1 MTRAVAGDGQPASG
15 SAPSAAS
22 PPPEPGPAPRSGATP
37 AAAPSPLARRL
48 AWLTALRLLVLSGLF
63 VIIELF
69 YFREVSIAGPSSL
82 IALVTLVVS
91 YALAAAYGLLLRRG
105 RELGPVGH
113 VQLATDQLSWTA
125 MVYLSGG
132 ATSGAT
138 SLYGLTCLS
147 GAVLLGRRGAIT
159 AAVAGIGCY
168 LLLCTGFAS
177 GILRPP
183 ADQQLAS
190 YATSLGDIA
199 YPAFSTTVAISVVAV
214 LAADLSERLRVTGRG
229 LEAATARAEQAEQL
243 AVLGR
248 VAAALAHEIRNP
260 LGSIRGSIELLRM
273 GGKLSPEEVQL
284 CEIVERETMRL
295 NELVTDMLDL
305 SRPRPPDR
313 HRIDLAAVARDVVR
327 LAQSSGRGGDVAV
340 TYTGPESVAVVA
352 DAGQMHQVLWNLVR
366 NAVQVSPAG
375 AEVRVTVTK
384 LENGEVALAV
394 DDEGAGLA
402 AADRE
407 RIFEPFYS
415 ARPGGTGIGLAV
427 VRRIADM
434 HGFGLEV
441 VSRATAGTSFRLR
454 VPLASVASA
463 LVVAL
468 ALLSGCSGGRD
479 WLHGSGSDGWV
490 GEPEP
495 GVGGP
500 RSAAAP
506 VPPAD
511 GTVAAGTGPEPGAVE
526 PVAAPGA
533 GAAGSAA
540 VDPALA
546 AEVFRNTYYDFPV
559 ERAAASGKGVARRK
573 LFDADCKT
581 IAEVSQPFHD
591 AVCVQGSGRLQT
603 GETVS
608 FAKRDCPCAAECPR
622 SGQRICFERLDPAR
636 FPSGRGALGTPITP
650 ERTVAVDSSVIPLG
664 TVLYIPELHG
674 LRDLAGVAHDGCF
687 VAEDRGSRVNGKH
700 VDIFT
705 GDPELTRAW
714 NAAVPSN
721 SGVHVVVGAARC
733 AALRATSPK

>member
-1 MTRAVAGDGQPASG
+1 MTRAGAGDGQPAAG
-15 SAPSAAS
+15 AAPAPAAPPAEPPS
-22 PPPEPGPAPRSGATP
+22 PPRSGAP
-37 AAAPSPLARRL
+37 RRRGAAAPSPLARRL

-105 RELGPVGH
+105 RELGPIGH

-159 AAVAGIGCY
+159 AGVAGIGCY
-168 LLLCTGFAS
+168 VLLCSGFAA
-177 GILRPP
+177 GVLRPP

-214 LAADLSERLRVTGRG
+214 LAAYLSERLRVTGRG

-340 TYTGPESVAVVA
+340 TYAGPESVAVVA

-384 LENGEVALAV
+384 LDNGEVTLAV

-402 AADRE
+402 AVDRE

-434 HGFGLEV
+434 HGFGLDV
-441 VSRATAGTSFRLR
+441 VARSRGGTSFRLR

-463 LVVAL
+463 LVLAL

-479 WLHGSGSDGWV
+479 WLRGSGSDGWV

-495 GVGGP
+495 GVGP

-506 VPPAD
+506 VPAPD
-511 GTVAAGTGPEPGAVE
+511 GTVAAGTGTGPEPGAVE
-526 PVAAPGA
+526 PVVAAV
-533 GAAGSAA
+533 AGSHV
-540 VDPALA
+540 VDPALG

-622 SGQRICFERLDPAR
+622 SGQHICFERLDPAR

-721 SGVHVVVGAARC
+721 TGVHVVVGAARC
-733 AALRATSPK
+733 AALRAPK